1 MFSRSGIDRLVLG
14 NYVIEKEQVGM
25 GKAMDSA
32 GRKLGI
38 MQEVMAFLWERKLW
52 WLMPMV
58 LTLLLFGMLI
68 IFAESSP
75 VAPFI
80 YTLF

>member
-1 MFSRSGIDRLVLG
+1 
-14 NYVIEKEQVGM
+14 M
-25 GKAMDSA
+25 GKAIESA

-38 MQEVMAFLWERKLW
+38 MHELLAFLWERKLW
-52 WLMPMV
+52 WMMPMV

-68 IFAESSP
+68 IFAQSSA

>member
-1 MFSRSGIDRLVLG
+1 
-14 NYVIEKEQVGM
+14 M
-25 GKAMDSA
+25 GKAIESA

-38 MQEVMAFLWERKLW
+38 VQELMTFLWERKLW
-52 WLMPMV
+52 WMAPMV

-68 IFAESSP
+68 LFAESSA

>member
-1 MFSRSGIDRLVLG
+1 
-14 NYVIEKEQVGM
+14 M
-25 GKAMDSA
+25 GKAIDSA

-38 MQEVMAFLWERKLW
+38 MHELMTFLWARKLW
-52 WLMPMV
+52 WMMPMV
-58 LTLLLFGMLI
+58 LTLLLFGLLI
-68 IFAESSP
+68 LFAESSA